1 MLVLVIV
8 AGASL
13 NTDIGPDSEAQI
25 APQHDDDYEAKDYD
39 NEHEAVKTDIKAK
52 HPGVV
57 EKQQPT
63 NGQQNGNNGG
73 DKKTNTPV

>member
-25 APQHDDDYEAKDYD
+25 APHHDDDYEAKDYD
-39 NEHEAVKTDIKAK
+39 EHEPEKADIKSK
-52 HPGVV
+52 HPVV
-57 EKQQPT
+57 EKQQQT

-73 DKKTNTPV
+73 DKKTNTSV

>member
-25 APQHDDDYEAKDYD
+25 APHHDDDYEARDYD

-52 HPGVV
+52 HPAVV
-57 EKQQPT
+57 EKQT

-73 DKKTNTPV
+73 GDKKTNTPV